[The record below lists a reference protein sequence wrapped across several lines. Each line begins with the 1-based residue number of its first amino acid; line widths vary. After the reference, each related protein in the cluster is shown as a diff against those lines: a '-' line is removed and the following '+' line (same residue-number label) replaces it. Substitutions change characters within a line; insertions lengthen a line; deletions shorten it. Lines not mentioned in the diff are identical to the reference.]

1 MSDNTEIEPI
11 NNNTNEWINWIKE
24 AISKKYI
31 KYYEYENF
39 HNIKEISSGEIGK
52 FYRANWKDS
61 YKHLILRSFTNYDD
75 TTVKEIVRE
84 LELHHEVDFHENFIQ
99 FYGVTTSNEENQ
111 IDRYMLVMDDADG
124 GTLQDYLKKNF
135 HNLTWND
142 KFNLAFQLANAVSY
156 LHEEGIKIV
165 HGDLRSSNVF
175 VHQNIIKLADLGMS
189 KRIESKSSEIPRE
202 IIAYVDPK
210 KYIKRKKKKKKYQ
223 LKEKSDVY
231 SVGVILWEISSGR
244 PPFQT
249 YVSNSSNLDEEISK
263 NNLREEIIQDTP
275 LGYSNLYTECWKPE
289 PDERPIMS
297 KVVKSLSSMILENN
311 SSTNNY
317 QTIDSKMNNN
327 IKIPS
332 NVNDLLYGGL
342 SQVIQN
348 IEISANE
355 IIESLAILKEK
366 FSIIVDEIVNLIS
379 KNLNEGKE
387 GKEVKEIVID
397 YLDNNNINLKVTYD
411 LLLNNQNSS
420 NSIFLLG
427 YFDYYGIIIEDINY
441 EKAYSSFVK
450 SLEKNNLLSQ
460 YYLFEII
467 INTIIDLILEN
478 LNEGKEEFVVKQIVI
493 KYLDNNNINSQI
505 IYDLL
510 LNNQNNS
517 NSIFLL
523 GYFNYYGIFTTKENY
538 EKAFSLFI
546 DASKQNH
553 ILAQYYVG
561 ICYEFGNGTT
571 IKNEKLA
578 FEYYEKIANKLYALG
593 EFKVGYF
600 YDKGIGIEK
609 DEERAIHWYE
619 KAADIG
625 HFIAAY
631 NL

>member
-165 HGDLRSSNVF
+165 HGDLRSN
-175 VHQNIIKLADLGMS
+175 
-189 KRIESKSSEIPRE
+189 
-202 IIAYVDPK
+202 
-210 KYIKRKKKKKKYQ
+210 
-223 LKEKSDVY
+223 
-231 SVGVILWEISSGR
+231 
-244 PPFQT
+244 
-249 YVSNSSNLDEEISK
+249 EEISK

-275 LGYSNLYTECWKPE
+275 LGYSNLYTECWKLE

-355 IIESLAILKEK
+355 IIESLALLKR
-366 FSIIVDEIVNLIS
+366 
-379 KNLNEGKE
+379 
-387 GKEVKEIVID
+387 
-397 YLDNNNINLKVTYD
+397 
-411 LLLNNQNSS
+411 
-420 NSIFLLG
+420 
-427 YFDYYGIIIEDINY
+427 
-441 EKAYSSFVK
+441 
-450 SLEKNNLLSQ
+450 SL
-460 YYLFEII
+460 
-467 INTIIDLILEN
+467 
-478 LNEGKEEFVVKQIVI
+478 V
-493 KYLDNNNINSQI
+493 
-505 IYDLL
+505 
-510 LNNQNNS
+510 
-517 NSIFLL
+517 
-523 GYFNYYGIFTTKENY
+523 
-538 EKAFSLFI
+538 
-546 DASKQNH
+546 
-553 ILAQYYVG
+553 
-561 ICYEFGNGTT
+561 
-571 IKNEKLA
+571 
-578 FEYYEKIANKLYALG
+578 
-593 EFKVGYF
+593 
-600 YDKGIGIEK
+600 
-609 DEERAIHWYE
+609 
-619 KAADIG
+619 
-625 HFIAAY
+625 
-631 NL
+631 